1 VVAEPLGEPQRSQY
15 LEAMGLTAW
24 VGRYRLPNA
33 RESQACDWPEPPR
46 EPARPPAQRL
56 HALLDEAAPEPRL
69 AAPSEDSPAVPHA
82 KARRARALL
91 GSADEP
97 AEPETRQAAPAVA
110 ATETAE
116 TAPVAEPQ
124 EALRFALQVA
134 ALEGRWLIL
143 LPGDTPPDAQALRLL
158 GNLLQAAGIEADMP
172 TFQAFR
178 WPLMD
183 GLSVESPLQEAQD
196 GLRAFID
203 GRRRRGWQPERVLL
217 FGDDPVLKR
226 VLASDAEHSG
236 LLDLPLWQGETLPAL
251 ATSAEAKRA
260 LWPRLSEWRAAWR
273 SLEGAVS

>member
-33 RESQACDWPEPPR
+33 RESQACDWPEPSR

-56 HALLDEAAPEPRL
+56 HALLDEAASEPRL
-69 AAPSEDSPAVPHA
+69 AVASDEAPVAPRTH
-82 KARRARALL
+82 ARRARALL
-91 GSADEP
+91 GPDDEP
-97 AEPETRQAAPAVA
+97 AEPETPQAAPAATQADA
-110 ATETAE
+110 APTPEA
-116 TAPVAEPQ
+116 PQ

-143 LPGDTPPDAQALRLL
+143 LPGETPPDARALRLL
-158 GNLLQAAGIEADMP
+158 GNLLQAAGIEVEMP
-172 TFQAFR
+172 AFQAFR

-183 GLSVESPLQEAQD
+183 GPSVESPLQEAQD

-260 LWPRLSEWRAAWR
+260 LWPRLAEWRAAWR
-273 SLEGAVS
+273 SLEGVVS